1 MTDGMTEVSW
11 LAALGIVLFSGASFF
26 FALAETAL
34 FSLSKWQVRQL
45 SERSPK
51 RGGVVNR
58 LLAHPQELLGALALG
73 NTLASSAVISIAL
86 WMSLRGEWLLVWTI
100 MATAI
105 LLLLGCEVLPKTLAV
120 RRPEAW
126 ALRVSQPLF
135 VWHALVRP
143 FRQIAQKI
151 NEGILKAMVPKS
163 VKPANTITDA
173 DYRELLELAYQRG
186 MLAKSERDI
195 ILEIV
200 QLDQR
205 TVKEVMR
212 PRAKMDGVTDTMT
225 VDEMRAAARR
235 LKHRRLP
242 MYDEENDTIIGVVN
256 TRELLLNP
264 SSDLEEAMEFPSF
277 VPESM
282 NLLQLLISLQRQQR
296 GLALVLDEYGEL
308 AGIITLEIILEELV
322 GDIRSEGEEQE
333 FKLEKLAEGR
343 WRVNGTLKID
353 EFADE
358 FPDLGEVPEVET
370 MGGLLMAQLGVV
382 PSAGDSATYR
392 GLKLVAKVVDERRVR
407 ELLVETIR
415 RKGGNA

>member
-1 MTDGMTEVSW
+1 MAEVSW
-11 LAALGIVLFSGASFF
+11 LAAVGIVLFGGASFF
-26 FALAETAL
+26 FALAETAM

-45 SERSPK
+45 VERAPK

-73 NTLASSAVISIAL
+73 NTLASAAVIAIAL
-86 WMSLRGEWLLVWTI
+86 WMGLRGEWLLVWTVV
-100 MATAI
+100 ATGV

-120 RRPEAW
+120 RRPESW
-126 ALRVSQPLF
+126 ALRVAQPLF

-143 FRQIAQKI
+143 FRQVAQRL
-151 NEGILKAMVPKS
+151 NEVILRVIIPKS
-163 VKPANTITDA
+163 IKPANTITDA
-173 DYRELLELAYQRG
+173 DYRELLEMAYQHDV
-186 MLAKSERDI
+186 LAKSERDI

-200 QLDQR
+200 RLDQR
-205 TVKEVMR
+205 MVKDVMR

-225 VDEMRAAARR
+225 MKEMCAAARR

-242 MYDEENDTIIGVVN
+242 MYDEENDTIIGVLN

-264 SSDLEEAMEFPSF
+264 DSDLEEAMEFPSF

-282 NLLQLLISLQRQQR
+282 NLLQLLVSLQRQQR

-308 AGIITLEIILEELV
+308 AGIVTLEIILEELV
-322 GDIRSEGEEQE
+322 GDIRSEGEVQE
-333 FKLEKLAEGR
+333 FKLEKLAAGR

-353 EFADE
+353 EFGDE
-358 FPDLGEVPEVET
+358 YPELGEVPEVET

-382 PSAGDSATYR
+382 PGAGESVVFR
-392 GLKLVAKVVDERRVR
+392 GLKLTAKAVDERRVR
-407 ELLVETIR
+407 EVLVEVLK
-415 RKGGNA
+415 RKGGAA